1 MRQTITLIAALL
13 IASNALASIK
23 NTREQRTD
31 ISNAYTNTEYA
42 DSIFC
47 QYLVNDEYQV
57 WLKIDFYNNK
67 ITVPDQEEIFGEV
80 AGVFG
85 AVRDT
90 RKWIVTDAEVK
101 ANIATLTIIN
111 DYGSED
117 LTATLRHN
125 ADGTYTLTRI
135 EGSTMRIVVNN
146 KWVKLPKELVF
157 KIKK

>member
-23 NTREQRTD
+23 NTGEQRTD

-90 RKWIVTDAEVK
+90 RKWIVTDAE
-101 ANIATLTIIN
+101 
-111 DYGSED
+111 ED